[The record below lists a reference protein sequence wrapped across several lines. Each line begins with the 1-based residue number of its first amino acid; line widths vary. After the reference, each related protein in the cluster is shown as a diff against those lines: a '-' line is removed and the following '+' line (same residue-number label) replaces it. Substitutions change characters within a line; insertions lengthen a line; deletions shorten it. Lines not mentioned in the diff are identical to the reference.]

1 MCLMPRC
8 KGDIK
13 KNQVQMSGLANINC
27 RWCSDCC
34 RCLFLFKTSCM
45 WCKSGKFKDTRELSA
60 SDLSTAVVP
69 NHILSDVHKH
79 PNQMSSSTLSCSQ
92 HVQFILMLLT
102 AWIQYQYNAHFFYR
116 RKVEMFMFF
125 SSFFSV
131 GLALPPLKLY
141 LSMNSFHTQN
151 WNMRCSV
158 QSAYHCWCIIGYCDT
173 QDQP

>member
-1 MCLMPRC
+1 MPSC
-8 KGDIK
+8 KRDIK
-13 KNQVQMSGLANINC
+13 KQVQLSGLANINC
-27 RWCSDCC
+27 RWLSDCC

-45 WCKSGKFKDTRELSA
+45 WCKSGKFKDIRELSA

-69 NHILSDVHKH
+69 NHILFDVHKH
-79 PNQMSSSTLSCSQ
+79 PNQMSSSTPSCSQ
-92 HVQFILMLLT
+92 HVQFIFDVINSMNT
-102 AWIQYQYNAHFFYR
+102 ISIQCTFFYR

-151 WNMRCSV
+151 WSMWCSV
-158 QSAYHCWCIIGYCDT
+158 QSAYHCWYIIGYCDT